1 MTRIAAQT
9 VFLAALTHA
18 VQAAAAPQEPITL
31 EQTSRGSGA
40 PGLDLSVRLGAYSW
54 SSDGEHVLLRRP
66 GEDDVW
72 IDPLSGEREE
82 PAAQEEAPQPQLE
95 GSQLELVRSTAPGA
109 AGMSRK
115 ELEAL
120 ARALFLRP
128 EQRSDDGAVSLV
140 YHEQVLYT
148 AHPEA
153 GVQVIARGAGSPT
166 CAATTSSS

>member
-9 VFLAALTHA
+9 VLLAALTHA

-82 PAAQEEAPQPQLE
+82 PAVQEEAPQPQLE

-109 AGMSRK
+109 AGIVNK
-115 ELEAL
+115 
-120 ARALFLRP
+120 
-128 EQRSDDGAVSLV
+128 Q
-140 YHEQVLYT
+140 
-148 AHPEA
+148 
-153 GVQVIARGAGSPT
+153 
-166 CAATTSSS
+166 